1 MAGRLPRFAGARGV
15 LEANDMEVSMN
26 TIVLAVL
33 IMTGLSLLRVPVVIA
48 LVISALVGGLH
59 AGMPVNDIIAAFN
72 GGLGSGAVVALASAT
87 LGAFAVALS
96 RTGIADLV
104 AARILR
110 LIGAGEDATRM
121 KYVKWGIYGAL
132 VVIGFSADTIVPIHI
147 AFIPMLIPPLLGL
160 MNMMKLDRRIIA
172 CVLTFSIVIPYMIT
186 PVGFGA
192 IFLNDILTQNV
203 NEAGAG
209 LGLEVSY
216 GMAPKAMLIPALGM
230 VAGLLVAVFFS
241 YRKPR
246 DYHQVEYHQPV
257 MGGNDEQ
264 QHTAGSLSGL
274 QIAVLAAAVVG
285 ALTVQVLT
293 GSMVLGG
300 LLGFSLLS
308 INGLFRWKEQDD
320 VFTQG
325 MRLMAFIGFVMIAA
339 SGFAGVMKAT
349 GTIPE
354 LVAGASSLIGD
365 SPSMAALMMLLVGL
379 FITMGIGSSFS
390 TVPIIAAIFVPMALS
405 FGFSPMATIAL
416 VGTAGALGDAG
427 SPASDS
433 TLGPT
438 AGLNVDGQHDHIR
451 DSVIPTF
458 IHYNIPLILFGW
470 IAAQVL

>member
-1 MAGRLPRFAGARGV
+1 
-15 LEANDMEVSMN
+15 MN

-33 IMTGLSLLRVPVVIA
+33 IMIGLSLVRVPVVIA
-48 LVISALVGGLH
+48 LVVSAVIGGLY
-59 AGMPVNDIIAAFN
+59 AGMPIADITTAFN

-96 RTGIADLV
+96 RTGIADV
-104 AARILR
+104 IAAKTLR
-110 LIGAGEDATRM
+110 LIGASQDATRL
-121 KYVKWGIYGAL
+121 KYVKWGIYVAL

-160 MNMMKLDRRIIA
+160 MNMMKLDRRVIA
-172 CVLTFSIVIPYMIT
+172 CVLTFSIVIPYMIA

-192 IFLNDILTQNV
+192 IFLNDILTLNV
-203 NEAGAG
+203 NEAGAS
-209 LGLEVSY
+209 LGIAVTND
-216 GMAPKAMLIPALGM
+216 MAPKAMLIPAMGM
-230 VAGLLVAVFFS
+230 VVGLLVAVFFS

-246 DYHQVEYHQPV
+246 DYQHIEYHQPV
-257 MGGNDEQ
+257 SGDS
-264 QHTAGSLSGL
+264 AGLKEEEEPRRLSVL
-274 QIAVLAAAVVG
+274 QLCMLGVAVGG
-285 ALTVQVLT
+285 ALVVQVWT

-300 LLGFSLLS
+300 LLGFTVLS
-308 INGLFRWKEQDD
+308 MNGLFKWKDQDD

-339 SGFAGVMKAT
+339 AGFAGVMKAT
-349 GTIPE
+349 GAIPE
-354 LVAGASSLIGD
+354 LVSGAGALIGD
-365 SPSMAALMMLLVGL
+365 SPSMAALVMLLVGL

-390 TVPIIAAIFVPMALS
+390 TVPIIAAIFVPMAMH

-458 IHYNIPLILFGW
+458 MHYNIPLILFGW
-470 IAAQVL
+470 IASQVL

>member
-1 MAGRLPRFAGARGV
+1 
-15 LEANDMEVSMN
+15 MN

-33 IMTGLSLLRVPVVIA
+33 MMIVLSLIRVPVVIA
-48 LVISALVGGLH
+48 LVASAVIGGLY
-59 AGMPVNDIIAAFN
+59 AGMSIADITAAFN

-96 RTGIADLV
+96 RTGIADVIAGKTLE
-104 AARILR
+104 
-110 LIGAGEDATRM
+110 LIGASRDATRL
-121 KYVKWGIYGAL
+121 KYVKWGIYTAL

-172 CVLTFSIVIPYMIT
+172 CVLTFSIVIPYMIA

-203 NEAGAG
+203 NEAGAS
-209 LGLEVSY
+209 LGVAVTND
-216 GMAPKAMLIPALGM
+216 MAPKAMLIPALGM
-230 VAGLLVAVFFS
+230 IVGLLVAVFFS

-246 DYHQVEYHQPV
+246 DYQHVEYSQPIA
-257 MGGNDEQ
+257 GANSEQ
-264 QHTAGSLSGL
+264 EEAAPRRLSFL
-274 QIAVLAAAVVG
+274 QLCVLGVAVGG
-285 ALTVQVLT
+285 ALLVQVVT

-300 LLGFSLLS
+300 LLGFTLLS
-308 INGLFRWKEQDD
+308 MNGLFKWKDQDD

-339 SGFAGVMKAT
+339 AGFAGVMKAT
-349 GTIPE
+349 GAIPE
-354 LVAGASSLIGD
+354 LVAGAGTLIGN
-365 SPSMAALMMLLVGL
+365 SPAMAALVMLLVGL

-390 TVPIIAAIFVPMALS
+390 TVPIIAAIFVPMAMH

-451 DSVIPTF
+451 DSVIPTSM
-458 IHYNIPLILFGW
+458 HYNIPLILFGW

>member
-1 MAGRLPRFAGARGV
+1 LHQAAGVVSAADG
-15 LEANDMEVSMN
+15 EYDMEVSMN

-33 IMTGLSLLRVPVVIA
+33 LMIGLSLARVPVVIA
-48 LVISALVGGLH
+48 LVVSAVAGGLYG
-59 AGMPVNDIIAAFN
+59 GMAMDDIIAVFN
-72 GGLGSGAVVALASAT
+72 SGLGSGAVVALASAT

-96 RTGIADLV
+96 RTGIADLI
-104 AARILR
+104 AGRTLA
-110 LIGAGEDATRM
+110 LIGARQDASRLR
-121 KYVKWGIYGAL
+121 YVKWGMYVAL

-160 MNMMKLDRRIIA
+160 MNMMRLDRRVIA

-203 NEAGAG
+203 NEAGAA
-209 LGLEVSY
+209 LGMRVTTD
-216 GMAPKAMLIPALGM
+216 MAPRAMLIPALGM
-230 VAGLLVAVFFS
+230 VAGLLVAVLFS

-246 DYHQVEYHQPV
+246 HYHQVEYHQPAA
-257 MGGNDEQ
+257 GEQ
-264 QHTAGSLSGL
+264 ASAPVSLSGL
-274 QIAVLAAAVVG
+274 QLAVLAAAVGG
-285 ALTVQVLT
+285 ALLVQVTT

-300 LLGFSLLS
+300 LLGFTLLS
-308 INGLFRWKEQDD
+308 INGLFKWREQDD

-339 SGFAGVMKAT
+339 AGFAGVMKAT
-349 GTIPE
+349 GAIPE
-354 LVAGASSLIGD
+354 LVAGAGRLIGD
-365 SPSMAALMMLLVGL
+365 SPSLAALVMLLVGL

-390 TVPIIAAIFVPMALS
+390 TVPIIAAIFVPMAMS

-458 IHYNIPLILFGW
+458 IHYNLPLILFGW

>member
-1 MAGRLPRFAGARGV
+1 
-15 LEANDMEVSMN
+15 MN

-33 IMTGLSLLRVPVVIA
+33 IMIVLSLVRVPVVIA
-48 LVISALVGGLH
+48 LVVSAVVGGLY
-59 AGMPVNDIIAAFN
+59 AGMPIAEITAAFN

-96 RTGIADLV
+96 RTGIADV
-104 AARILR
+104 IAGKTLR
-110 LIGAGEDATRM
+110 LIGASQDATRL
-121 KYVKWGIYGAL
+121 KYVKWGIYAAL

-172 CVLTFSIVIPYMIT
+172 CVLTFSIVIPYMIA

-203 NEAGAG
+203 NEAGAS
-209 LGLEVSY
+209 LGIAVTND
-216 GMAPKAMLIPALGM
+216 MAPKAMLIPALGM
-230 VAGLLVAVFFS
+230 VVGLLIAVFFS

-246 DYHQVEYHQPV
+246 DYQHVEYHQPV
-257 MGGNDEQ
+257 
-264 QHTAGSLSGL
+264 AGSEPQDEEPRRLSVL
-274 QIAVLAAAVVG
+274 QLCVLGVAVGG
-285 ALTVQVLT
+285 ALLVQVWT

-300 LLGFSLLS
+300 LLGFTVLS
-308 INGLFRWKEQDD
+308 MNGLFKWKDQDD

-339 SGFAGVMKAT
+339 AGFAGVMKAT
-349 GTIPE
+349 GAIPE
-354 LVAGASSLIGD
+354 LVSGAADIIGD
-365 SPSMAALMMLLVGL
+365 SPAMAALVMLLVGL

-390 TVPIIAAIFVPMALS
+390 TVPIIAAIFVPMAMH

-458 IHYNIPLILFGW
+458 MHYNIPLILFGW

>member
-1 MAGRLPRFAGARGV
+1 
-15 LEANDMEVSMN
+15 MN

-33 IMTGLSLLRVPVVIA
+33 IMIGLSLVRVPVVIA
-48 LVISALVGGLH
+48 LVVSAVIGGLY
-59 AGMPVNDIIAAFN
+59 AGMPIADITSAFN

-96 RTGIADLV
+96 RTGSADVIA
-104 AARILR
+104 AKTLR
-110 LIGAGEDATRM
+110 LIGASQDATRL
-121 KYVKWGIYGAL
+121 KYVKWGIYAAL

-172 CVLTFSIVIPYMIT
+172 CVLTFSIVIPYMIA

-203 NEAGAG
+203 NEAGAS
-209 LGLEVSY
+209 LGIAVTND
-216 GMAPKAMLIPALGM
+216 MAPKAMLIPALGM
-230 VAGLLVAVFFS
+230 VVGLLVAVFFS

-246 DYHQVEYHQPV
+246 DYQHVEYHQPV
-257 MGGNDEQ
+257 NGNN
-264 QHTAGSLSGL
+264 AGQTEREEPRRLSAL
-274 QIAVLAAAVVG
+274 QLSMLGVAVGG
-285 ALTVQVLT
+285 ALLVQVWT

-300 LLGFSLLS
+300 LLGFTVLS
-308 INGLFRWKEQDD
+308 MNGLFKWKDQDD

-339 SGFAGVMKAT
+339 AGFAGVMKAT
-349 GTIPE
+349 GAIPE
-354 LVAGASSLIGD
+354 LVAGAGSLIGD
-365 SPSMAALMMLLVGL
+365 SPAMAALVMLLVGL

-390 TVPIIAAIFVPMALS
+390 TVPIIAAIFVPMAMH

-458 IHYNIPLILFGW
+458 MHYNIPLLLFGW

>member
-1 MAGRLPRFAGARGV
+1 
-15 LEANDMEVSMN
+15 MN

-33 IMTGLSLLRVPVVIA
+33 IMIGLSLVRVPVVIA
-48 LVISALVGGLH
+48 LVVSAVVGGLY
-59 AGMPVNDIIAAFN
+59 AGMPMADITAAFN

-96 RTGIADLV
+96 RTGIADVIAGKTLQ
-104 AARILR
+104 
-110 LIGAGEDATRM
+110 LIGASQDATRL
-121 KYVKWGIYGAL
+121 KYVKWGIYAAL

-172 CVLTFSIVIPYMIT
+172 CVLTFSIVIPYMIA

-203 NEAGAG
+203 NEAGAS
-209 LGLEVSY
+209 LGIAVTND
-216 GMAPKAMLIPALGM
+216 MAPRAMLIPALGM
-230 VAGLLVAVFFS
+230 VAGLLVAVLFS

-246 DYHQVEYHQPV
+246 DYRHVEYHRPV
-257 MGGNDEQ
+257 TGGNTGQKEE
-264 QHTAGSLSGL
+264 APRRLSAL
-274 QIAVLAAAVVG
+274 QLCVLGAAVGG
-285 ALTVQVLT
+285 ALLVQVVT

-300 LLGFSLLS
+300 LLGFTLLS
-308 INGLFRWKEQDD
+308 MNGLFKWKDQDD

-339 SGFAGVMKAT
+339 AGFAGVMKAT
-349 GTIPE
+349 GAIPE
-354 LVAGASSLIGD
+354 LVSGAGALIGD
-365 SPSMAALMMLLVGL
+365 SPGMAALVMLLVGL

-390 TVPIIAAIFVPMALS
+390 TVPIIAAIFVPMALH

-458 IHYNIPLILFGW
+458 MHYNIPLILFGW

>member
-1 MAGRLPRFAGARGV
+1 
-15 LEANDMEVSMN
+15 MN

-33 IMTGLSLLRVPVVIA
+33 IMIGLSLVRVPVVIA
-48 LVISALVGGLH
+48 LVVSAVIGGLY
-59 AGMPVNDIIAAFN
+59 AGMPIAEITSAFN

-96 RTGIADLV
+96 RTGIADV
-104 AARILR
+104 IAAQTLR
-110 LIGAGEDATRM
+110 LIGASQDATRL
-121 KYVKWGIYGAL
+121 KYVKWGIYAAL

-172 CVLTFSIVIPYMIT
+172 CVLTFSIVIPYMIA

-203 NEAGAG
+203 NEAGAS
-209 LGLEVSY
+209 LGIAVTND
-216 GMAPKAMLIPALGM
+216 MAPRAMLIPALGM
-230 VAGLLVAVFFS
+230 VVGLLVAVLFS

-246 DYHQVEYHQPV
+246 EYQHVEYHQPV
-257 MGGNDEQ
+257 AGNNADQTEREVPRR
-264 QHTAGSLSGL
+264 LSAL
-274 QIAVLAAAVVG
+274 QLSMLGVAVGG
-285 ALTVQVLT
+285 ALLVQVWT

-300 LLGFSLLS
+300 LLGFSVLS
-308 INGLFRWKEQDD
+308 MNGLFKWKDQDD

-339 SGFAGVMKAT
+339 AGFAGVMKAT
-349 GTIPE
+349 GAIPE
-354 LVAGASSLIGD
+354 LVTGAGSLIGD
-365 SPSMAALMMLLVGL
+365 SPAMAALVMLLVGL

-390 TVPIIAAIFVPMALS
+390 TVPIIAAIFVPMAMH

-458 IHYNIPLILFGW
+458 MHYNIPLILFGW

>member
-1 MAGRLPRFAGARGV
+1 
-15 LEANDMEVSMN
+15 MN

-33 IMTGLSLLRVPVVIA
+33 IMIGLSLVRVPVVIA
-48 LVISALVGGLH
+48 LVVSAVVGGLY
-59 AGMPVNDIIAAFN
+59 AGMPMADITAAFN

-96 RTGIADLV
+96 RTGIADVIAGKTLQ
-104 AARILR
+104 
-110 LIGAGEDATRM
+110 LIGASQDATRL
-121 KYVKWGIYGAL
+121 KYVKWGIYAAL

-172 CVLTFSIVIPYMIT
+172 CVLTFSIVIPYMIA

-203 NEAGAG
+203 NEAGAS
-209 LGLEVSY
+209 LGIAVTND
-216 GMAPKAMLIPALGM
+216 MAPRAMLIPALGM
-230 VAGLLVAVFFS
+230 VAGLLVAVLFS

-246 DYHQVEYHQPV
+246 DYRHVEYHRPV
-257 MGGNDEQ
+257 TGGNTGLKEE
-264 QHTAGSLSGL
+264 APRRLSAL
-274 QIAVLAAAVVG
+274 QLCVLGAAVGG
-285 ALTVQVLT
+285 ALLVQVVT

-300 LLGFSLLS
+300 LLGFTLLS
-308 INGLFRWKEQDD
+308 MNGLFKWKDQDD

-339 SGFAGVMKAT
+339 AGFAGVMKAT
-349 GTIPE
+349 GAIPE
-354 LVAGASSLIGD
+354 LVSGAGALIGD
-365 SPSMAALMMLLVGL
+365 SPGMAALVMLLVGL
-379 FITMGIGSSFS
+379 FITMGIGLSFS
-390 TVPIIAAIFVPMALS
+390 TVPIIAAIFVPMALH

-458 IHYNIPLILFGW
+458 MHYNIPLILFGW

>member
-1 MAGRLPRFAGARGV
+1 
-15 LEANDMEVSMN
+15 MN

-33 IMTGLSLLRVPVVIA
+33 IMIGLSLVRVPVVIA
-48 LVISALVGGLH
+48 LVVSAVVGGLY
-59 AGMPVNDIIAAFN
+59 AGMPMAEITAAFN

-96 RTGIADLV
+96 RTGIADVIAGKTLQ
-104 AARILR
+104 
-110 LIGAGEDATRM
+110 LIGASQDATRL
-121 KYVKWGIYGAL
+121 KYVKWGIYAAL

-172 CVLTFSIVIPYMIT
+172 CVLTFSIVIPYMIA

-203 NEAGAG
+203 NEAGAS
-209 LGLEVSY
+209 LGIAVTND
-216 GMAPKAMLIPALGM
+216 MAPRAMLIPALGM

-246 DYHQVEYHQPV
+246 DYRHVEYHQPV
-257 MGGNDEQ
+257 TGANTGQEEE
-264 QHTAGSLSGL
+264 ALRRLSAL
-274 QIAVLAAAVVG
+274 QLCVLGVAVGG
-285 ALTVQVLT
+285 ALLVQVVT

-300 LLGFSLLS
+300 LLGFTLLS
-308 INGLFRWKEQDD
+308 MNGLFKWKDQDD

-339 SGFAGVMKAT
+339 AGFAGVMKAT
-349 GTIPE
+349 GAIPE
-354 LVAGASSLIGD
+354 LVSGAGALIGD
-365 SPSMAALMMLLVGL
+365 SPGMAALVMLLVGL

-390 TVPIIAAIFVPMALS
+390 TVPIIASIFVPMALH

-458 IHYNIPLILFGW
+458 MHYNIPLILFGW

>member
-1 MAGRLPRFAGARGV
+1 
-15 LEANDMEVSMN
+15 MN

-33 IMTGLSLLRVPVVIA
+33 IMIGLSLVRVPVVIA
-48 LVISALVGGLH
+48 LVVSAVIGGLY
-59 AGMPVNDIIAAFN
+59 AGMPIDEIIAAFN
-72 GGLGSGAVVALASAT
+72 SGLGSGAVVALASAT

-96 RTGIADLV
+96 RTGIADMI
-104 AARILR
+104 AARTLR
-110 LIGAGEDATRM
+110 LIGASQDAARL
-121 KYVKWGIYGAL
+121 KYVKWGIYAAL
-132 VVIGFSADTIVPIHI
+132 VVLGFSADTIVPIHI

-172 CVLTFSIVIPYMIT
+172 CVLTFSIVIPYMIA

-209 LGLEVSY
+209 LGMAVTAD
-216 GMAPKAMLIPALGM
+216 MAPRAMLIPALGM
-230 VAGLLVAVFFS
+230 VVGLLVAVLFS

-246 DYHQVEYHQPV
+246 DYQHVEYHQPV
-257 MGGNDEQ
+257 
-264 QHTAGSLSGL
+264 TAGATGLAEQAPRRLSVLQLCGL
-274 QIAVLAAAVVG
+274 GAAVAG
-285 ALTVQVLT
+285 ALLVQVVT

-300 LLGFSLLS
+300 LLGFTLLS
-308 INGLFRWKEQDD
+308 MNGLFSWKDQDD

-339 SGFAGVMKAT
+339 AGFAGVMKAT
-349 GTIPE
+349 GAIPE
-354 LVAGASSLIGD
+354 LVSGAGVLIGD
-365 SPSMAALMMLLVGL
+365 SPAMAALVMLLVGL

-390 TVPIIAAIFVPMALS
+390 TVPIIAAIFVPMAMH

-458 IHYNIPLILFGW
+458 VHYNIPLILFGW
-470 IAAQVL
+470 IAVQVL

>member
-1 MAGRLPRFAGARGV
+1 
-15 LEANDMEVSMN
+15 MN

-33 IMTGLSLLRVPVVIA
+33 IMIGLSLVRVPVVIA
-48 LVISALVGGLH
+48 LVVSAVIGGLY
-59 AGMPVNDIIAAFN
+59 AGMPIAEITTAFN
-72 GGLGSGAVVALASAT
+72 GGLGSGAAVALASAT

-96 RTGIADLV
+96 RTGIADV
-104 AARILR
+104 IAAKTLR
-110 LIGAGEDATRM
+110 LIGASQDATRL
-121 KYVKWGIYGAL
+121 KYVKWGMYAAL

-160 MNMMKLDRRIIA
+160 MNMMQLDRRIIA
-172 CVLTFSIVIPYMIT
+172 CVLTFSIVIPYMIA

-203 NEAGAG
+203 NEAGAS
-209 LGLEVSY
+209 LGIAVTND
-216 GMAPKAMLIPALGM
+216 MAPRAMLIPALGM
-230 VAGLLVAVFFS
+230 VVGLLIAVFFS

-246 DYHQVEYHQPV
+246 DYRHVEYHQPV
-257 MGGNDEQ
+257 AGNGGEQ
-264 QHTAGSLSGL
+264 QDEEPRRLSVL
-274 QIAVLAAAVVG
+274 QLCVLGVAVGG
-285 ALTVQVLT
+285 ALLVQVWT

-300 LLGFSLLS
+300 LLGFTVLS
-308 INGLFRWKEQDD
+308 MNGLFKWKDQDD

-339 SGFAGVMKAT
+339 AGFAGVMKAT
-349 GTIPE
+349 GAIPE
-354 LVAGASSLIGD
+354 LVSGAADIIGD
-365 SPSMAALMMLLVGL
+365 SPAMAALVMLLVGL

-390 TVPIIAAIFVPMALS
+390 TVPIIAAIFVPMAMH

-458 IHYNIPLILFGW
+458 MHYNIPLILFGW